1 LCLGSEVVGVER
13 HGLGVAVLLV
23 VGDGGASYGVGIDPG
38 VGSGVGGCAKVEY
51 PEDINNGEEE
61 VP

>member
-1 LCLGSEVVGVER
+1 MER